1 MKLVFATHNPN
12 KLKEIQA
19 IVPDYITLVSL
30 KDIGCFEDIP
40 ETAATLEGNA
50 KLKADH
56 ITTNYNLPCFA
67 DDTGLLVNALNG
79 EPGVYSA
86 RYAGEENDSNANM
99 DKLLKNLSNKTDR
112 SASFKTSIAL
122 NINGDTF
129 FFDGF
134 VTGEITKT
142 KSGEKG
148 FGYDPI
154 FIPNGY
160 EQTFAQLPLELKN
173 QISHR
178 GKAFLKLI
186 TYLNTQNVNIQK

>member
-40 ETAATLEGNA
+40 ETANTLQGNA

-56 ITTNYNLPCFA
+56 ITNNYNLPCFA

-86 RYAGEENDSNANM
+86 RYAGEENDANANM
-99 DKLLKNLSNKTDR
+99 DKLLKNLSNKIDR

-122 NINGDTF
+122 NINEDTLYF
-129 FFDGF
+129 NGF
-134 VTGEITKT
+134 VAGQITET
-142 KSGEKG
+142 KNGEKG

-154 FIPNGY
+154 FMPNGY
-160 EQTFAQLPLELKN
+160 EQTFAQLPLEIKN

-186 TYLNTQNVNIQK
+186 TYLKKLNVNI

>member
-50 KLKADH
+50 KLKADY
-56 ITTNYNLPCFA
+56 ITTNYNLPSFA

-86 RYAGEENDSNANM
+86 RYAGDENDSNANM

-122 NINGDTF
+122 NINGDTI

>member
-1 MKLVFATHNPN
+1 
-12 KLKEIQA
+12 
-19 IVPDYITLVSL
+19 
-30 KDIGCFEDIP
+30 
-40 ETAATLEGNA
+40 
-50 KLKADH
+50 
-56 ITTNYNLPCFA
+56 
-67 DDTGLLVNALNG
+67 
-79 EPGVYSA
+79 
-86 RYAGEENDSNANM
+86 M